1 MRQTPTSWQRE
12 LPQRVAVGAAAA
24 AASPR
29 DQFRQHRTSRES
41 GDRNASWERSPSS
54 ANRSRH
60 LRGWDDLCE
69 SGPWAG
75 GKSRCA
81 HGYMLL
87 PLSRPRTIWKD
98 TGSHHLNG
106 WRGQE
111 ALPLPTFLS
120 CIMSSEAQDEFI
132 EAAPEPGSPS
142 LFRPR

>member
-1 MRQTPTSWQRE
+1 MRSRSTHGSC
-12 LPQRVAVGAAAA
+12 
-24 AASPR
+24 
-29 DQFRQHRTSRES
+29 SRES
-41 GDRNASWERSPSS
+41 PRGSPV
-54 ANRSRH
+54 AAFAAETI
-60 LRGWDDLCE
+60 LLAG
-69 SGPWAG
+69 GPWAG
-75 GKSRCA
+75 GYRRCA

-132 EAAPEPGSPS
+132 EAAPEGLPAGLSVAFS
-142 LFRPR
+142 AQVTSQAGQFSNEVVDCDDRAFSE